1 MCEYV
6 IEHGRSHTCPLRR
19 ATFGEVVHMVGL
31 IEGCRLSILL
41 KTCQNRRVREKRRV
55 GGEEETVF
63 GNLVFP
69 MFYIFRLWYVVDGI
83 FAEVVDGIFTVAYA
97 ESGK

>member
-69 MFYIFRLWYVVDGI
+69 MFLYILTGL
-83 FAEVVDGIFTVAYA
+83 
-97 ESGK
+97 GKLVCPMFLYILTGLGKC

>member
-31 IEGCRLSILL
+31 IEGCGLLSILL
-41 KTCQNRRVREKRRV
+41 KICLNRRVLRRV
-55 GGEEETVF
+55 GGEEEETGLGKLLAEEGVA
-63 GNLVFP
+63 
-69 MFYIFRLWYVVDGI
+69 DGAAVRYCCCI
-83 FAEVVDGIFTVAYA
+83 L
-97 ESGK
+97 

>member
-1 MCEYV
+1 
-6 IEHGRSHTCPLRR
+6 
-19 ATFGEVVHMVGL
+19 MVGL